1 MFPLFLLAT
10 ALGGLAVSGIRDRER
25 TRAALR
31 SALRSGQGLLPGL
44 LAVTAGI
51 SLTMAAVPPRAIAAL
66 FQSHGLSGFLL
77 LAGVGALM
85 TSPGPVTYPLAA
97 SLHRMGASLPALA
110 SFITTL
116 TMVGTLTAPMEI
128 RAFGRRF
135 TLLRQGL
142 SLILALLVGALM
154 GVLL

>member
-10 ALGGLAVSGIRDRER
+10 ALGGLTLSGIKDRRR
-25 TRAALR
+25 TRAALQT
-31 SALRSGQGLLPGL
+31 ALRSGLGLLPGL

-51 SLTMAAVPPRAIAAL
+51 GLTMAAIPPRVIAGL
-66 FQSHGLSGFLL
+66 FQAHGVSGFFL

-85 TSPGPVTYPLAA
+85 TSPGPVTYPLAG

-116 TMVGTLTAPMEI
+116 TMVGTLTAPLEI
-128 RAFGRRF
+128 KAFGRRF
-135 TLLRQGL
+135 TLLRQAL